1 MSWLQ
6 RRRLII
12 GLLLLLPVLAWL
24 SSRWPSGG
32 QSATANAASPN
43 SKSAAGLE
51 LSESRLSHYDPA
63 GHLLWTLHAPLMRYR
78 QQAQEGL
85 AQDAWVQF
93 FSAGRPSL
101 GVRAGRLVFF
111 NRSGDLLLSGR
122 LSAQEQAQ
130 GLRFQTEAARWSDS
144 GQVLRGSG
152 PLELERQNLK
162 LTGQGF
168 SYWPRQ
174 DQLVVQSA
182 ALRFWPE
189 GR

>member
-1 MSWLQ
+1 L
-6 RRRLII
+6 
-12 GLLLLLPVLAWL
+12 
-24 SSRWPSGG
+24 
-32 QSATANAASPN
+32 
-43 SKSAAGLE
+43 AAGVE
-51 LSESRLSHYDPA
+51 LSESRLSHYDPS
-63 GHLLWTLHAPLMRYR
+63 GRLLWTLEAPLMRHNR
-78 QQAQEGL
+78 QAEESM
-85 AQDAWVQF
+85 AQDALVQF
-93 FSAGRPSL
+93 FSAGRPRL
-101 GVRAGRLVFF
+101 QVRAGRLVLL

-122 LSAQEQAQ
+122 LSAADQAQ
-130 GLRFQTEAARWSDS
+130 GLRFQTEAARWSDT

-174 DQLVVQSA
+174 DRLVVQSA